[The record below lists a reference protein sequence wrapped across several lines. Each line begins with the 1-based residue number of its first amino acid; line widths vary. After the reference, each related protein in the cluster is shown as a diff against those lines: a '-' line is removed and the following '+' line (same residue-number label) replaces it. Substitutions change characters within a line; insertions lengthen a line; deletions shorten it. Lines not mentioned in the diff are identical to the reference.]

1 MLTNL
6 KYFVN
11 LNRFKPENL
20 LCNGVIFKTSQKEV
34 IQFSTILK
42 NKSYQNTTMIKLK
55 QWT

>member
-42 NKSYQNTTMIKLK
+42 NKSYQNTTMIKFK
-55 QWT
+55 Q